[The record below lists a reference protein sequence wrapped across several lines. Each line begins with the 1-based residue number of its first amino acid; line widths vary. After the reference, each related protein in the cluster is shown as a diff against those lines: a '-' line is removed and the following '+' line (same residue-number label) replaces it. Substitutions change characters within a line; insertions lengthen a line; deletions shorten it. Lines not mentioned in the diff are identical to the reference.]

1 VNQHSFE
8 ILINL
13 EDLYKLLITQTRV
26 VFTKNFAHYFRA
38 TGCHQVWA

>member
-13 EDLYKLLITQTRV
+13 EDLYKLLIIQTRCLYKKLC
-26 VFTKNFAHYFRA
+26 TLL
-38 TGCHQVWA
+38 